1 MLEHGMNE
9 KITWLDEK
17 NIKFPIFRESEDS
30 IIYQLNANRLVKIYK
45 DSIGNEKRE
54 RIAKVVQYFLNHPS
68 KKDIVPLKAWL
79 SNDGFIGYEMVFEQQ
94 YQPLSQQLDTFDE
107 KELESLLYLVEKEC
121 MEHRSEYIYTDID
134 VDNIL
139 YWNGH
144 IKWIDFDD
152 CLITNTLSEYDRE
165 KGLEHQQSVF
175 RLFALS
181 LLYHVSLA
189 DIYYLEQT
197 EQLSLEQKKQVQ
209 EILAEQDR
217 SLDALLT
224 KYHALNRQK

>member
-79 SNDGFIGYEMVFEQQ
+79 SNDGFIG
-94 YQPLSQQLDTFDE
+94 T
-107 KELESLLYLVEKEC
+107 
-121 MEHRSEYIYTDID
+121 I
-134 VDNIL
+134 
-139 YWNGH
+139 
-144 IKWIDFDD
+144 
-152 CLITNTLSEYDRE
+152 
-165 KGLEHQQSVF
+165 
-175 RLFALS
+175 
-181 LLYHVSLA
+181 
-189 DIYYLEQT
+189 
-197 EQLSLEQKKQVQ
+197 
-209 EILAEQDR
+209 
-217 SLDALLT
+217 
-224 KYHALNRQK
+224 

>member
-17 NIKFPIFRESEDS
+17 NIKLPIFHESEDS

-45 DSIGNEKRE
+45 DSIENEKRE
-54 RIAKVVQYFLNHPS
+54 RIARVVQYFLNHPS

-79 SNDGFIGYEMVFEQQ
+79 SNDGLVGYEMVFEQQ
-94 YQPLSQQLDTFDE
+94 YQPLSQQLDIFDE

-152 CLITNTLSEYDRE
+152 CWITNTLSEYDRE

>member
-121 MEHRSEYIYTDID
+121 MEHRSEL
-134 VDNIL
+134 IL
-139 YWNGH
+139 M
-144 IKWIDFDD
+144 I
-152 CLITNTLSEYDRE
+152 
-165 KGLEHQQSVF
+165 V
-175 RLFALS
+175 
-181 LLYHVSLA
+181 
-189 DIYYLEQT
+189 
-197 EQLSLEQKKQVQ
+197 
-209 EILAEQDR
+209 
-217 SLDALLT
+217 
-224 KYHALNRQK
+224 